1 MRLAADANAL
11 LAALIGGRARLILA
25 SPSVTEILTT
35 ENTFAEV
42 EEYGVVLARKKKIA
56 ADVLLLALAA
66 MPVTIVSRAAY
77 AASLPRAR
85 RQIERRDPDD
95 VDILAL
101 ALEFTIPLWS
111 NDKDFEGT
119 GVEWLTTEVLLRRLQ
134 II

>member
-25 SPSVTEILTT
+25 NPSVTEILTT

-42 EEYGVVLARKKKIA
+42 EEYGLVLARKKKIA
-56 ADVLLLALAA
+56 ADMLLLALAA

-77 AASLPRAR
+77 TASLPRAR
-85 RQIERRDPDD
+85 RRIGRRDPDD

-101 ALEFTIPLWS
+101 ALEFKIPLWS

-119 GVEWLTTEVLLRRLQ
+119 GVEWLTTEALLRRLR